1 MENENNLLEVFFKR
15 TFKLSSELMN
25 HGFVSTGTISEPN
38 GMTFE
43 FESLDMDD
51 VTFVFNITTKTD
63 LITVTDEEFE
73 EWLMRLLDAAEKL
86 RDELTDV

>member
-1 MENENNLLEVFFKR
+1 MEKENNLLEVFFKR
-15 TFKLSSELMN
+15 MFKLSSKFTN
-25 HGFVSTGTISEPN
+25 HGFVSTGTISEPD

-63 LITVTDEEFE
+63 LITETDEEFE
-73 EWLMRLLDAAEKL
+73 EWLTRLLDAAEKL